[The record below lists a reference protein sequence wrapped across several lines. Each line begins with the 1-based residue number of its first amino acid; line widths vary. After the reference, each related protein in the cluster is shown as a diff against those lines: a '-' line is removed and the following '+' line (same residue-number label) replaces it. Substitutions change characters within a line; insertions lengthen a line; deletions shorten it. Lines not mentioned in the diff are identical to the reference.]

1 MNASG
6 WVVALLLIL
15 VVGIAGFSWVR
26 AEGELPELLGPE
38 ALVVGRGGADLA
50 IETSDWDSG
59 LRSLRVTIAPQG
71 EAAAEA
77 DGDSGREH
85 VLVDESFHGNLLS
98 GGVRNEHAVELKLDA
113 EKLADVKSPATLRIA
128 VRDWS
133 WRGGFGGN
141 EALRLVPLTIDVDP
155 PRITVNSGLTYV
167 RQGGS
172 GSVAYRISEETE
184 RDGVRVGDIEFRGYP
199 MPGGKPND
207 RIALFAIPIGGDP
220 DAPVRVFAED
230 AAGNASDAGWSLVVK
245 PHPQPTGQVRL
256 SHSFMQMVVP
266 RLAPTG
272 ASADPADAFRDINT
286 RLRTANEEQIRK
298 LVADSAP
305 EPLFSGGLHQLA
317 GSKVTSRFGERR
329 TYYADEKP
337 VSEAVHYGYDLASF
351 AAAPVTAAAG
361 GRVVHAD
368 DLGIYGNCVIVDHGL
383 GLTTLYGHLSRIDV
397 KVGEKVAKDERV
409 GLTGATG
416 LAGGDHLHFA
426 VLVGDTYVDPL
437 EWWDAKWVE
446 THVASNLPL
455 AR

>member
-15 VVGIAGFSWVR
+15 LVGIAWFSWVR
-26 AEGELPELLGPE
+26 FEGEMPELEGPE
-38 ALVVGRGGADLA
+38 ALVVGTSGAQLDIA
-50 IETSDWDSG
+50 ASDWDSG
-59 LRSLRVTIAPQG
+59 LRSVRVTIVPG
-71 EAAAEA
+71 EAAEDGEEGEAPAE
-77 DGDSGREH
+77 R
-85 VLVDESFHGNLLS
+85 VLVDESFPGNLLS
-98 GGVRNEHAVELKLDA
+98 GSLRKEHSVSLPLDA
-113 EKLADVKSPATLRIA
+113 KSLADVESPATLRIS

-141 EALRLVPLTIDVDP
+141 ETLRLVPLTIDVDP
-155 PRITVNSGLTYV
+155 PRIAVHSGLTYV

-172 GSVAYRISEETE
+172 GSVAYWLSEETA
-184 RDGVRVGDIEFRGYP
+184 RDGVRVGDIDFRGYP
-199 MPGGKPND
+199 LPGGKPNE
-207 RIALFAIPIGGDP
+207 RIALFAIPIDADP

-230 AAGNASDAGWSLVVK
+230 AAGNTNEAGWSLVVK
-245 PHPQPTGQVRL
+245 AHSQPTGRVRL
-256 SHSFMQMVVP
+256 SHNFMQMVVP
-266 RLAPTG
+266 RLAPAG
-272 ASADPADAFRDINT
+272 ASAEPAAAFHDINT
-286 RLRTANEEQIRK
+286 RLRADNEKTIRK
-298 LVADSAP
+298 IIAESAA
-305 EPLFSGGLHQLA
+305 EPLFSGGLRQLS

-329 TYYADEKP
+329 TYYAEDEP

-351 AAAPVTAAAG
+351 SAAPVTAAAG
-361 GRVVHAD
+361 GRVLHAD
-368 DLGIYGNCVIVDHGL
+368 DLGIYGNCVILDHGL

-397 KVGEKVAKDERV
+397 KVGDRVEKDERL

-446 THVASNLPL
+446 THVASNLPQ